1 MPRTRKTLGAVWEEP
16 QRAWECNWTRP
27 ASSFGGVIR
36 GQRKRWKRNRL
47 EFRRGIM
54 KLKNK
59 GSNET
64 EIRFKNG
71 NVFFFSYDTPVAAY
85 INRKYYKTSKYH
97 SQTTSRHINRFLHG
111 DTVNATQKP
120 QFFFDEEMEKI
131 TRWKNYSYYSFY
143 SLLV

>member
-1 MPRTRKTLGAVWEEP
+1 
-16 QRAWECNWTRP
+16 
-27 ASSFGGVIR
+27 
-36 GQRKRWKRNRL
+36 
-47 EFRRGIM
+47 M

-97 SQTTSRHINRFLHG
+97 SQTTSRHINRFLARRHREC
-111 DTVNATQKP
+111 NPKAA
-120 QFFFDEEMEKI
+120 I
-131 TRWKNYSYYSFY
+131 
-143 SLLV
+143 LL